1 MTRNKH
7 PFAPL
12 ASFLF
17 CTGRLAALSSVALS
31 CALLPAQ
38 TSVPANTAIVNFDP
52 PGSVNTQV
60 TGINDAGT
68 VVGQFSDT
76 QGFHGFSRTSSGQIT
91 VIDVAGPTS
100 QTQIYAIN
108 DSGEMAGYYY
118 SDGYLG
124 FILDRF
130 GNLTTFSLDG
140 VALSPNNLNILGL
153 IAGTY
158 VSGFDG
164 IGFTRD
170 AAGDITTFVP
180 FDALAVGS
188 AYIDTI
194 GRIAGNYTDAEV
206 LTHGYLRDQFGNFTS
221 FDAPGAGTDVGR
233 GTLVA
238 GLTAQGEIT
247 TGYYTDNNA
256 AGHGFIRS
264 DSGKFT
270 VFEVPGSGRFAGMGT
285 YVSTI
290 NASSAVAGRYVDIS
304 YVAHGFVRDPTG
316 SITTFDDA
324 NAGGG
329 YENGTF
335 PVAMNSSGQIAGIYT
350 NSANNA
356 GHGFLRLTK

>member
-1 MTRNKH
+1 MPRNEQL
-7 PFAPL
+7 FARL
-12 ASFLF
+12 TSVLL
-17 CTGRLAALSSVALS
+17 CTGRLAVLSTVALS
-31 CALLPAQ
+31 CVLLPAQ
-38 TSVPANTAIVNFDP
+38 TRVTAGTTIINFDP

-68 VVGQFSDT
+68 VVGAFWDT
-76 QGFHGFSRTSSGQIT
+76 QGVHGFSRSSSGQIT
-91 VIDVAGPTS
+91 VLDVAGPTS

-124 FILDRF
+124 FTLDRF
-130 GNLTTFSLDG
+130 GNLTTFSLEG
-140 VALSPNNLNILGL
+140 AAPSPNNINILGL

-158 VSGFDG
+158 VAGFDG

-170 AAGDITTFVP
+170 ASGDITTFVP

-188 AYIDTI
+188 AYIDTV
-194 GRIAGNYTDAEV
+194 GRIAGNYTDAEII
-206 LTHGYLRDQFGNFTS
+206 THGYLRDQFGNFTS

-233 GTLVA
+233 GTSVT

-247 TGYYTDNNA
+247 SGYYTDNNA

-264 DSGKFT
+264 DSGRFT

-324 NAGGG
+324 NAGSG

-335 PVAMNSSGQIAGIYT
+335 PVAINSSGQIAGTYT